1 MQIDFNALA
10 NFVEVLDCN
19 AEYEDDTFAF
29 DFAGERIYCERKSRH
44 FNLHIGSEV
53 LQMPR

>member
-10 NFVEVLDCN
+10 NFVEVLDGN
-19 AEYEDDTFAF
+19 AEYEDDCFAF
-29 DFAGERIYCERKSRH
+29 SFQGYRVYCERKRRH